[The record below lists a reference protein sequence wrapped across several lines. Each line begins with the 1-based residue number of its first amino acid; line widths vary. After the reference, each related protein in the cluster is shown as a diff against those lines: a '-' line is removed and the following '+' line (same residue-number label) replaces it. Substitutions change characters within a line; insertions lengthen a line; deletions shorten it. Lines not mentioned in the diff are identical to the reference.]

1 MGNVMA
7 MPNDWR
13 EFMQDFSFKD
23 SKEVYTNGSQ
33 LIQVFRVEQMLEH
46 YFVEKNG
53 GADNV

>member
-23 SKEVYTNGSQ
+23 SEEVYTKGHFDTESEAIEAWNT
-33 LIQVFRVEQMLEH
+33 RT
-46 YFVEKNG
+46 G
-53 GADNV
+53 GADNAVD